1 MILRSEVPLR
11 GPNYQETLDGFLWK
25 IPQDYNIAVDVCDKH
40 AKGRA
45 KRALIYH
52 EEENEYS

>member
-1 MILRSEVPLR
+1 MRSEVPLR

-52 EEENEYS
+52 EKENEYS